1 MVMVMYDE
9 NRKFTKLIK
18 FMAENYYSNNSE
30 LNEAVS
36 AFEDAIETSGNGKL
50 HLVWQEKTGRELR
63 SPSHHIHTRMHSSTL
78 RMIMDSKLHSWSASG
93 IIHLKN

>member
-1 MVMVMYDE
+1 MKNDEMVTDANMLVTQNIQHSKMQL
-9 NRKFTKLIK
+9 KLLE
-18 FMAENYYSNNSE
+18 ME
-30 LNEAVS
+30 
-36 AFEDAIETSGNGKL
+36 KL